1 MMTDPDPI
9 SSCPARRGP
18 LAAWAQLLRLPN
30 LFTVPGDPLAG
41 FALAGGLAAAG
52 DLLTVLPCAVAAVG
66 LYCAGMILNDV
77 FDRAEDARDRPTRPL
92 PAGEIRPGAAVGAA
106 IVLMVGGISL
116 AATVSLSTG
125 IVAGVL
131 AAMVLLYD
139 AGAKRV
145 RLWGP
150 INMGLCRG
158 LSFLMGTA
166 AAGWRHGSVPGP
178 DALVGPLPLPVLI
191 GTPVACLVLYVAFL
205 TYIASIEAGPA
216 HQSGPLKNV
225 PPETIQKAVGWMIR
239 MLVVYQAIA
248 VASAGPA
255 VGWIVAACLLAGGLA
270 SVILAKRFYA
280 S

>member
-1 MMTDPDPI
+1 MTQSDPTPPP
-9 SSCPARRGP
+9 PARRRP

-41 FALAGGLAAAG
+41 FALAGGLATAS
-52 DLLTVLPCAVAAVG
+52 DLLTVLPCAVAAVL

-77 FDRAEDARDRPTRPL
+77 FDRTEDARDRPTRPI
-92 PAGEIRPGAAVGAA
+92 PAGEVRPRDAVGAVG
-106 IVLMVGGISL
+106 VLMIGGIAL
-116 AATVSLSTG
+116 AATVSPSTG
-125 IVAGVL
+125 GVAGAI

-139 AGAKRV
+139 AGGKRI

-158 LSFLMGTA
+158 GSFLMGTA

-178 DALVGPLPLPVLI
+178 DALVGPLPIAVLI
-191 GTPVACLVLYVAFL
+191 ATPVCCLVAYIAML
-205 TYIASIEAGPA
+205 TYLASHEAGPA
-216 HQSGPLKNV
+216 HRTGMLRNV

-239 MLVVYQAIA
+239 LLVVYQAIT
-248 VASAGPA
+248 VASAGSA
-255 VGWIVAACLLAGGLA
+255 VGWIVAVCLLAGGA
-270 SVILAKRFYA
+270 VSVMLAKRFYA